1 MMEDDIGDEVNVG
14 DKRLSQEEFKIEE
27 EENMC

>member
-1 MMEDDIGDEVNVG
+1 MEDDIGDGVNVG